1 MNHKKISLMLAAP
14 LASTTAWGLTV
25 TEAALEMGRA
35 QGRYE
40 ICQKP
45 QTATAECPALLKALL
60 EATRAFGAA
69 EVRNAKPA
77 AENPATE
84 KPQERLEGGISK
96 LLEDTQKIQTRVEKL
111 RPETERRKLFNTMDA
126 ARDLAMGVNTGS
138 PYASEALEDA
148 RRMPS
153 DVNEIGK
160 LMTKAQE
167 KANEAVSQG
176 LMLRQCG
183 TAGGPGCKPRDEM
196 FREGEAAFK
205 SADES
210 IRKVEEKIKQ
220 LRTDVREI
228 TATEAGLDA
237 QQRAAYLKFDE
248 GLESLPNARSLL
260 GGDTIGLV
268 AAKEDAQVALQVGY
282 DIKKGLLGRN
292 RVSFH
297 MTAPLGAGA
306 KRADVFNNVDGL
318 SSQGSVGFGYGMAR
332 ANPLGDGLYR
342 AMFGATLSRKTH
354 QYLVDNAGQVEQ
366 GEQKVKP
373 WRVGIEVEYALFGA
387 KGTAHRV
394 SVFHERKWQDGKA
407 GVHCPGGATS
417 TAMVSCLSGPLG
429 APKQVEGTTASYA
442 YHFRFNNGMAMA
454 PRLSY
459 DSATKGSGLDVP
471 IYLIVSKEKKTEL
484 NAGIQVGWTRKPGK
498 DGEPAQND
506 FGFGLFVGAPFGLLS
521 GGGVNS
527 R

>member
-1 MNHKKISLMLAAP
+1 MNHKKISLMLVAP
-14 LASTTAWGLTV
+14 LASTAAWGLS
-25 TEAALEMGRA
+25 AADALRELGRA
-35 QGRYE
+35 EGRYE
-40 ICQKP
+40 AACLTP
-45 QTATAECPALLKALL
+45 PTMAANCPALFKAVTNAAIALGVAQGAEGKQ
-60 EATRAFGAA
+60 EARPAPTPAKVPADIEEKVGELIVGA
-69 EVRNAKPA
+69 
-77 AENPATE
+77 
-84 KPQERLEGGISK
+84 
-96 LLEDTQKIQTRVEKL
+96 QKVQTDMDKL
-111 RPETERRKLFNTMDA
+111 RAKRDGLYETMDK

-138 PYASEALEDA
+138 LHGPEAIEDA
-148 RRMPS
+148 AAMPDKVRDIRRQIRETQK
-153 DVNEIGK
+153 DADKV
-160 LMTKAQE
+160 
-167 KANEAVSQG
+167 VSQA
-176 LMLRQCG
+176 LLLRQCG
-183 TAGGPGCKPRDEM
+183 PSGGSNCEDRGKMYLAGKD
-196 FREGEAAFK
+196 ALDKVTK
-205 SADES
+205 SAEDIGKKVDELK
-210 IRKVEEKIKQ
+210 R
-220 LRTDVREI
+220 DAREI
-228 TATEAGLDA
+228 AAAEAGLDT
-237 QQRAAYLKFDE
+237 QERAAYVKFDE
-248 GLESLPNARSLL
+248 GVETLPNARSLL
-260 GGDTIGLV
+260 GDNAIGLV
-268 AAKEDAQVALQVGY
+268 ASKEDAQVALQVGY

-318 SSQGSVGFGYGMAR
+318 SSQGSIGFGYGMAR

-373 WRVGIEVEYALFGA
+373 WRVGVEVEYALFGA

-394 SVFHERKWQDGKA
+394 AVFHERKWQDGKA
-407 GVHCPGGATS
+407 GVHCPGGAAS
-417 TAMVSCLSGPLG
+417 TAMVSCLSGFLG

-442 YHFRFNNGMAMA
+442 YHFRFHNGMAMA

-459 DSATKGSGLDVP
+459 DSATKASGLDVP

-521 GGGVNS
+521 GGGINS